1 MMDFGMSFAQWG
13 NNPWLMHVFFL
24 SIRLAGILLF
34 SPILFANA
42 IPGSVRVL
50 LVLSLS
56 VAIAMGITPEAAQA
70 ETYSGGI
77 GFIVVAALKELMLGA
92 SFSVGVM
99 IAFAAISV
107 AGNLLDIQI
116 GFGVAQVFD
125 PLTQKQVPILTSAFN
140 QLGVIFFFLV
150 NGHHT
155 VLRAVAFSVEKF
167 PLGTSWSIESLAAPV
182 IKQIGMLF
190 TLGFALAA
198 PVVFCVLLVE
208 LALGVVSR
216 NMPQMNM
223 FVMGVPIKIV
233 VGIVA
238 LSIWFMAMG
247 NVFNRVY
254 GSIFQTWDWMLSTPQ
269 AKPVGDLDVGA
280 YFDADTPKALAR
292 GGI

>member
-1 MMDFGMSFAQWG
+1 MSFAQWG
-13 NNPWLMHVFFL
+13 NNSWLMHVFFL
-24 SIRLAGILLF
+24 SIRMAGVLLF
-34 SPILFANA
+34 SPILFANP
-42 IPGSVRVL
+42 IPGSVRIL
-50 LVLSLS
+50 LILCLSI
-56 VAIAMGITPEAAQA
+56 AIAMGITSELAQT
-70 ETYSGGI
+70 ESYSGGL
-77 GFIVVAALKELMLGA
+77 GFIVAAALKELMLGA
-92 SFSVGVM
+92 SFSIGAM

-155 VLRAVAFSVEKF
+155 VLRAVALSVDKF
-167 PLGTSWSIESLAAPV
+167 PLGASWSIESFALPV
-182 IKQIGMLF
+182 MKQIGMLF

-208 LALGVVSR
+208 LSLGVVSR

-238 LSIWFMAMG
+238 LSIWFVAMG
-247 NVFNRVY
+247 NVLNRVY

-269 AKPVGDLDVGA
+269 SQQSNSSVPQARLDIAPRFIAVKGAFDVG
-280 YFDADTPKALAR
+280 
-292 GGI
+292 